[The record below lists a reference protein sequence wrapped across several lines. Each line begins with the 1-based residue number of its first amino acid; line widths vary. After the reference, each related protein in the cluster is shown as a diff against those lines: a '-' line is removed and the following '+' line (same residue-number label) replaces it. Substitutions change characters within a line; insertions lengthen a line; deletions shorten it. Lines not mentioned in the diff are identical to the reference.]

1 MDELEAIKHLSKET
15 EHLPKSSFYLGL
27 ADILTEN
34 AASEIKNNERD
45 SYREKTIERIWDNFD
60 YAIELFS
67 EDKKLYEK
75 DQKNGF
81 LERKIY
87 VKNKIELLVKK
98 NEKKNI
104 KEKKKAEK
112 NS

>member
-1 MDELEAIKHLSKET
+1 MDELEAITRLSKET
-15 EHLPKSSFYLGL
+15 EHLPKSSFYLWL
-27 ADILTEN
+27 AYILTGN
-34 AASEIKNNERD
+34 ATAEIKKDSRD

-104 KEKKKAEK
+104 KDKKKASK
-112 NS
+112 NA